1 MHEIRKQIKDF
12 MTYLSLEKNYSEN
25 TIFNYKLWFEK
36 FLVFIEIIQKKE
48 YVEEVTHKDILDFRA
63 FLLSE

>member
-25 TIFNYKLWFEK
+25 TIFNYNLWFEK
-36 FLVFIEIIQKKE
+36 FLNFIEVVKKKK
-48 YVEEVTHKDILDFRA
+48 YIEEVAHRDILDFRA